1 MFDEKIEEMNRET
14 TIAQVEYVQN
24 KRTYTV
30 NEIQDILGISRPTA
44 YALVKRNLFR
54 SIRIGGQI
62 RISKR
67 SFDEWL
73 DTGDI

>member
-14 TIAQVEYVQN
+14 AIVQVEYVQN

-62 RISKR
+62 RISKK